1 MAAFHI
7 ILWDNTAI
15 LHSLLCEEVCRDGF
29 LQERITDVF
38 LVTENFPQGGC
49 QPVIA
54 SRCRFDSI
62 GGQSITDIVAKIS
75 EQTGVTKRNVYY
87 YLDWAKAIGQKYNR
101 D

>member
-38 LVTENFPQGGC
+38 LVPQHRGFDTSTSLHPHPINEGVKRGEGGE
-49 QPVIA
+49 A
-54 SRCRFDSI
+54 
-62 GGQSITDIVAKIS
+62 
-75 EQTGVTKRNVYY
+75 
-87 YLDWAKAIGQKYNR
+87 
-101 D
+101 